1 MFSSPPLEL
10 VWGFVGLLLYPER
23 KCTLDSG
30 GMLFII
36 HVRGGFIIII
46 YLIEIYSF
54 VYTNANYRILFKTAR
69 GKVRSLFNYVSA
81 VVATFAYTF
90 NYTVRLLS
98 LPTFRLFFVF

>member
-10 VWGFVGLLLYPER
+10 VWGFVGLLLYSER

-54 VYTNANYRILFKTAR
+54 VYTNANYHGFYL
-69 GKVRSLFNYVSA
+69 
-81 VVATFAYTF
+81 
-90 NYTVRLLS
+90 RLQEERFGPCLIMY
-98 LPTFRLFFVF
+98 LQW